1 MLVDF
6 QQALADLT
14 ASPELCN
21 AVRDDALVLQGR
33 YQLSARETRR
43 LLAIVHHPGMACACT
58 LYRVNRLAPLA
69 MNLRATLQALG
80 PELRRLVSDYWA
92 EHPQGHAHFFI
103 ETERFCSW
111 LGERIGAGEDLPA
124 EVAQA
129 LAIEAAAVSMALAES
144 RTEDWLLH

>member
-14 ASPELCN
+14 ASPDLCN

-33 YQLSARETRR
+33 YQLSERETRR

-80 PELRRLVSDYWA
+80 PELRRLVSDYCA

-111 LGERIGAGEDLPA
+111 LHERIGASEDLPS

-129 LAIEAAAVSMALAES
+129 LAIEAAAVRMALAES
-144 RTEDWLLH
+144 RTEDRPLH

>member
-14 ASPELCN
+14 ASPDLCN
-21 AVRDDALVLQGR
+21 AVRDDALVLQGH
-33 YQLSARETRR
+33 YQLSERETRR

-69 MNLRATLQALG
+69 MNLRATLQAIG

-111 LGERIGAGEDLPA
+111 LHERIGAGEDLPS

-129 LAIEAAAVSMALAES
+129 LAIEAAAVRMALAES
-144 RTEDWLLH
+144 RTEDRPLH